1 MPAGR
6 PALPVQRV
14 VSGFPRLRKVPY
26 PLRLRLPPAIALV
39 LFCLTTSSI
48 PLPAQKAPAPGVA
61 PPVAAK
67 EGQERFAPLDA
78 LLKDAVEKGQAPGAV
93 LLVGHNEV
101 FIYRKA
107 YGYRSLDPS
116 KEPMTVDTIF
126 DMASL
131 TKVMATTSCVM
142 RLVQLG
148 QIKLNDPVVKYIPE
162 FAQNG
167 KDEVTVRQLL
177 THYSGLR
184 PDLDLKQYW
193 TGLEEGYKRANAEKL
208 INPPGAVFVY
218 SDINFVVLGELVQKV
233 SGMPLDQYSQ
243 TYIFGPLGMT
253 STRFLPP
260 ADWKPRIAPTER
272 DERSGQMLRG
282 VVHDPTAR
290 QMGGVAGDAGL
301 FSTADDVAKFAQALL
316 KGGAPVLSP
325 WVVEKMTTPQQ
336 PPNLTDVRGLGWD
349 IDSPF
354 SSNRGDLLPVGSF
367 GHTGFTGTSLWIDPT
382 TNTYII
388 LLTNAVHIKQ
398 GNVIALRNEVA
409 TAVAAALQL
418 QPSEEQKMRVA
429 RITGYNEAEAA
440 ARRVV
445 VRNGQVS
452 NGIDELEARD
462 FDALKVSGLGTPKV
476 GLVTNQTGMDS
487 HGHRTIDI
495 LAHARGLQLTAI
507 FSPEHGVQGTS
518 DSTDIG
524 NTKDAA
530 TGVPVYS
537 VYGDS
542 DAKRRPPL
550 DVVRKLDVLVFD
562 IQDVGARFYTYETT
576 LGYFLEAAATLAKP
590 IVVLDRPNP
599 INGAYVQGPV
609 SDKGQESFVNYHPVP
624 VRHGMTIGEL
634 AKLYNTERNI
644 NANLTVI
651 PMRGWMRG
659 DWLDSTSEVWVNPSP
674 NLRDLNQVTLYPGVA
689 LIEQTNVSV
698 GRGTDTPF
706 EVVGAPWASAKRLAA
721 YLNGRNIAG
730 VRFLPTTFTPT
741 SGPYAHQQCEGIQIV
756 VINREVLD
764 APELGLE
771 LAAALHD
778 AAPTGFDI
786 GHMKALLANQAAFT
800 ALQAGQDPRRIADDW
815 RDGVEQFVQ
824 VRKKYLIY

>member
-590 IVVLDRPNP
+590 LVVLDRPNP